1 MLQSAVHPSYS
12 LRERKSSGHSD
23 DEELPMG
30 DYDDD
35 DGSEE
40 LGSGKGRCK
49 SRRELPAGAVNT
61 LKAWYVNDR

>member
-1 MLQSAVHPSYS
+1 MLQSAVHPVSYS
-12 LRERKSSGHSD
+12 LRVRKSDSHLD
-23 DEELPMG
+23 DEDELPMA

-35 DGSEE
+35 DGSDD

-61 LKAWYVNDR
+61 LKAW